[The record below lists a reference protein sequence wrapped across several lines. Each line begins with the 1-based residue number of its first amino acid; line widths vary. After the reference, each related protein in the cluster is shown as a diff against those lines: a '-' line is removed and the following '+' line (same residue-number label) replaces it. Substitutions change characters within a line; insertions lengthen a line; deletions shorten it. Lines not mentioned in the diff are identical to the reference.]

1 MGQYFIFVNPDKK
14 EYIVP
19 DNGVK
24 LWEIAV
30 NFTSSGI
37 LAYLLADGEKD
48 GTGLLTHTNDEK
60 VKDQLIA
67 NGWKVFKEDE
77 LPYSGK
83 YWLLEMDTKYFGR
96 WSGDRIVVA
105 GDYGN
110 TKLYE
115 IAQEQYKN
123 ITEEAYEEFYKFIGE
138 DFAKRNK
145 GYLRP
150 DYVVVSNGVGNP
162 PTAVRNPIVG
172 GD

>member
-1 MGQYFIFVNPDKK
+1 MGQYFIFVDPDKE

-19 DNGVK
+19 DSGMK
-24 LWEIAV
+24 LWEIAA
-30 NFTSSGI
+30 NFTGGGI
-37 LAYLLADGEKD
+37 LAYLLADGNKD

-60 VKDQLIA
+60 EKDQLIA
-67 NGWKVFKEDE
+67 SGWEVFKEYD
-77 LPYSGK
+77 LPNSGK
-83 YWLLEMDTKYFGR
+83 TWLLEKKTKYFGR

-105 GDYGN
+105 GDYGK

-123 ITEEAYEEFYKFIGE
+123 ITKEAYEEFYEFVGE
-138 DFAKRNK
+138 DFVKSRK

-162 PTAVRNPIVG
+162 PTAVRDPIIG